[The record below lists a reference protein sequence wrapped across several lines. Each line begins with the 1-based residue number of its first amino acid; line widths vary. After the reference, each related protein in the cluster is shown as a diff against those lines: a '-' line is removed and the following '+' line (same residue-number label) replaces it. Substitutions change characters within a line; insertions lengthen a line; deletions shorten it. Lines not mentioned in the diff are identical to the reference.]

1 MLNNLICSKI
11 SGEYVPVSIKSRCI
25 PASTYYPKFV
35 EYNIYDRR
43 KRVGC
48 IRLSDTDY
56 GCYVMSIRNNNTKEY
71 GKFALLADKLEVQ
84 YCLDKEMP
92 DFEIRSYAAE
102 NSHALHYLRGK
113 RFEGEATPQQIKR
126 FREMFKWA
134 RIKSF
139 DYNTI
144 VKYIIDHTPKGER
157 FNTMF
162 LKEIPMYMPKELIQ
176 KYVAE
181 LLKNPLIIK

>member
-1 MLNNLICSKI
+1 MSGNIVYSRI
-11 SGEYVPVSIKSRCI
+11 SDEYIPVNIKSRCI
-25 PASTYYPKFV
+25 NASTYYPASV
-35 EYNIYDRR
+35 EYNIYDGRR
-43 KRVGC
+43 DVGHV
-48 IRLSDTDY
+48 RLSDTDY
-56 GCYVMSIRNNNTKEY
+56 GCYVMSIRNKKPHEY

-84 YCLDKEMP
+84 YCLDKKMP
-92 DFEIRSYAAE
+92 NFEIRSYADL
-102 NSHALHYLRGK
+102 NSHALHYLRGI

-126 FREMFKWA
+126 FRELFKWA
-134 RIKSF
+134 KIKSF

-162 LKEIPMYMPKELIQ
+162 LKEIPMYMPQELIQ
-176 KYVAE
+176 KYIAE